1 MVMVN
6 IKDKPTGPWPLNL
19 NTARWLFPGDTYS
32 ATKYLSLHKIP
43 FRIILSGEGY
53 WVNVFW
59 KNGINAPL
67 TYQEIEQLPYYLT
80 FHPKPRN

>member
-6 IKDKPTGPWPLNL
+6 IKDKPTGPSVLNL
-19 NTARWLFPGDTYS
+19 NTARWLFPDDTYS
-32 ATKYLSLHKIP
+32 ATKYLSLYEIP

-53 WVNVFW
+53 WVNVTW
-59 KNGINAPL
+59 KCGITAPL
-67 TYQEIEQLPYYLT
+67 TYQEIEQLPHYLT